1 MTDITP
7 AQTSAIVITKPEDA
21 DEAAETLDHYRAG
34 IELASELP
42 MTADPRRVVTLYAP
56 RLIAALEVALGQHR
70 RSPRPTY
77 GPGADAAHGKHY
89 CAGACNWSVDSYVNY
104 QVWPCQ
110 PYQDITRAL
119 LGTDPSHPVP
129 PQEEEKP

>member
-56 RLIAALEVALGQHR
+56 RLVAALEVALAQHR
-70 RSPRPTY
+70 RSSSPAWGQGT
-77 GPGADAAHGKHY
+77 GNLHGHYY
-89 CAGACNWSVDSYVNY
+89 CAGICWTGIDDMMIS
-104 QVWPCQ
+104 QPWPCQ

-119 LGTDPSHPVP
+119 LGTAPSHPVP